1 MCCRAGYRGL
11 LQRDAEIQGCL
22 LKSILFFI
30 LTLCGEDRAGFA
42 WQKGTEEEIVG
53 AVFTAVNCQYGI
65 KDQLDS

>member
-1 MCCRAGYRGL
+1 MPV
-11 LQRDAEIQGCL
+11 
-22 LKSILFFI
+22 KVHPFFI
-30 LTLCGEDRAGFA
+30 LTWRGKDRAGFV